1 MIKVISNEQI
11 TQYLYDRLFNKKKN
25 DLVTINSKK

>member
-11 TQYLYDRLFNKKKN
+11 TQYLYDRLFNKKN
-25 DLVTINSKK
+25 DLFTINPKN